1 MPLLMTEAA
10 KLAEDDRQRG
20 IIEELLDKDEFFA
33 MVPFVKAK
41 DDTFSYTREKSLP
54 GAGWIDPYE
63 DIEESTGEVEN
74 VSTKLKILAGQF
86 DIAKFISEV
95 KSDMYDQI
103 AVQAKFKVKAVG
115 RDFKNVLING
125 DTDVNAKTFDGLKK
139 LVVPGQTIQAGTD
152 GNALSFAALDE
163 LKDAVPLG
171 ANFLMMRSEVWRVI
185 REMARLQGGNTAQH
199 LFVENFGMPIRY
211 YDGMPI
217 IINDYIEKNEVQ
229 GSSSATTSIY
239 AVRANE
245 VDGFHGLWAGDAAGI
260 RLEEIGTNFNK
271 DSTRWRVKW
280 YCGAALRATHAV
292 ARLKGVLIS

>member
-33 MVPFVKAK
+33 IVPFVKAK
-41 DDTFSYTREKSLP
+41 DDTFSYTREKTLP
-54 GAGWIDPYE
+54 SAGWIDPYD

-86 DIAKFISEV
+86 DIANFISEV
-95 KSDMYDQI
+95 KNDLYDQI

-115 RDFKNVLING
+115 RDFKNILING
-125 DTDVNAKTFDGLKK
+125 DATANAKTFDGLRK
-139 LVVPGQTIQAGTD
+139 LVVPGQTLNAGTN
-152 GNALSFAALDE
+152 GAALSYSALDE

-171 ANFLMMRSEVWRVI
+171 ADFLMMRSEVWRAM
-185 REMARLQGGNTAQH
+185 RDLNRLHGGNTAEMMM
-199 LFVENFGMPIRY
+199 VENFGAPMRF
-211 YDGMPI
+211 YDGTPV
-217 IINDYIEKNEVQ
+217 IINDYIEKTEVQ
-229 GSSSATTSIY
+229 GTSSATTSIY

-245 VDGFHGLWAGDAAGI
+245 VDGFHGLWAGNAAGMS
-260 RLEEIGTNFNK
+260 LEKVGLNFNK

-280 YCGAALRATHAV
+280 YCSAALRATHAV
-292 ARLKGVLIS
+292 ARLKGVLV

>member
-33 MVPFVKAK
+33 LVPFVKSK

-74 VSTKLKILAGQF
+74 ISTKIKILAGQF
-86 DIAKFISEV
+86 DIANFISEV

-103 AVQAKFKVKAVG
+103 AVQAKFKIKAVG

-125 DTDVNAKTFDGLKK
+125 DASANPKTFDGLRK
-139 LVVPGQTIQAGTD
+139 LVAADRTLSAGAN
-152 GNALSFAALDE
+152 GAALSYSALDE

-171 ANFLMMRSEVWRVI
+171 ADFLMMRSETWRVI
-185 REMARLQGGNTAQH
+185 RELNRLHGGNTAEMMM
-199 LFVENFGMPIRY
+199 VENFGAPMRF
-211 YDGMPI
+211 YDGTPV
-217 IINDYIEKNEVQ
+217 IINDYIEKTEVQ
-229 GSSSATTSIY
+229 GSNAETTSIY

-245 VDGFHGLWAGDAAGI
+245 VDGFHGLWAGDAAGV
-260 RLEEIGTNFNK
+260 RLEEVGLNYNK

-280 YCGAALRATHAV
+280 YVSAALRATHAV
-292 ARLKGVLIS
+292 ARLKGIQI

>member
-33 MVPFVKAK
+33 LVPFVKAK
-41 DDTFSYTREKSLP
+41 DDTFSYTRELELP
-54 GAGWIDPYE
+54 SAGWIDPYD
-63 DIEESTGEVEN
+63 DIEESTGKVEN
-74 VSTKLKILAGQF
+74 VSTKIKIMAGQF

-95 KSDMYDQI
+95 KADMYDQI
-103 AVQAKFKVKAVG
+103 AVQAKFKIKAVG

-125 DTDVNAKTFDGLKK
+125 DTTANAKTFDGLRK
-139 LVVPGQTIQAGTD
+139 LTVADRTLSAGVN
-152 GNALSFAALDE
+152 GAALSYSALDE

-171 ANFLMMRSEVWRVI
+171 ADFLMMRSETWRVI
-185 REMARLQGGNTAQH
+185 RELNRLHGGNTAEMMM
-199 LFVENFGMPIRY
+199 VENFGGAMRF
-211 YDGMPI
+211 YDGTPV
-217 IINDYIEKNEVQ
+217 IINDYIEKTEVQ
-229 GSSSATTSIY
+229 GTNTKTTSIY

-260 RLEEIGTNFNK
+260 RLEEIGTHFNK
-271 DSTRWRVKW
+271 DSNRWRVKW

-292 ARLKGVLIS
+292 ARLKGIQI

>member
-33 MVPFVKAK
+33 LVPFVKAK
-41 DDTFSYTREKSLP
+41 DDVFSYTREKSLP
-54 GAGWIDPYE
+54 NAGWIDPYD

-74 VSTKLKILAGQF
+74 VSTRLKILAGQF
-86 DIAKFISEV
+86 DIANFISEV
-95 KSDMYDQI
+95 KSEMYDQI
-103 AVQAKFKVKAVG
+103 AVQAKFKIKAVG
-115 RDFKNVLING
+115 RDFKNCLING
-125 DTDVNAKTFDGLKK
+125 DESVNPKTFDGLKK
-139 LVVPGQTIQAGTD
+139 LTVPEQTISAGAN
-152 GNALSFAALDE
+152 GNALSFAMLDE

-171 ANFLMMRSEVWRVI
+171 ADFLMMRSEMWRVI
-185 REMARLQGGNTAQH
+185 RELARLQGGNTAEH
-199 LFVENFGMPIRY
+199 IMVENFGMPMRF
-211 YDGMPI
+211 YDGMPV
-217 IINDYIEKNEVQ
+217 IINDYISKDEIQ
-229 GSSSATTSIY
+229 GSSDKTTSIY

-260 RLEEIGTNFNK
+260 RLEEVGLNFNK

-292 ARLKGVLIS
+292 ARLKGVLVP

>member
-33 MVPFVKAK
+33 LVPFVRAK
-41 DDTFSYTREKSLP
+41 DDTFSYTRELALP
-54 GAGWIDPYE
+54 GAGWIDPYD
-63 DIEESTGEVEN
+63 DIEESTGQVEN
-74 VSTKLKILAGQF
+74 ISTKIKILAGQF
-86 DIAKFISEV
+86 DIANFISEV

-103 AVQAKFKVKAVG
+103 AVQAKFKIKAVG

-125 DTDVNAKTFDGLKK
+125 DSAVNAKQFDGLKK
-139 LVVPGQTIQAGTD
+139 LVVADRTLTAGAN
-152 GNALSFAALDE
+152 GAALAYSALDE

-171 ANFLMMRSEVWRVI
+171 CDFLMMRSETWRVI
-185 REMARLQGGNTAQH
+185 RELNRLHGGNTAEMMM
-199 LFVENFGMPIRY
+199 VENFGAPMRF
-211 YDGMPI
+211 YDGTPV
-217 IINDYIEKNEVQ
+217 IINDYISKTETQ

-245 VDGFHGLWAGDAAGI
+245 VDGFHGLWAGDAAGV

-271 DSTRWRVKW
+271 DSKRWRVKW
-280 YCGAALRATHAV
+280 YTGAALRATHAV
-292 ARLKGVLIS
+292 ARLKGVLI

>member
-33 MVPFVKAK
+33 LVPFVKAK
-41 DDTFSYTREKSLP
+41 DDVFAYTREKSLP
-54 GAGWIDPYE
+54 TAGWIDPYD

-74 VSTKLKILAGQF
+74 VSTRLKILAGQF

-95 KSDMYDQI
+95 KSEMYDQI
-103 AVQAKFKVKAVG
+103 AVQAKFKIKAVG
-115 RDFKNVLING
+115 QTFKNILING
-125 DTDVNAKTFDGLKK
+125 DATANPKTFDGLKK
-139 LVVPGQTIQAGTD
+139 LVTAGQTLAAGAN
-152 GNALSFAALDE
+152 GAALSYAMLDE

-171 ANFLMMRSEVWRVI
+171 ADFLMMRSEVWRQI
-185 REMARLQGGNTAQH
+185 RELNRLHGGNTAEMMM
-199 LFVENFGMPIRY
+199 VENFGAPMRF
-211 YDGMPI
+211 YDGTPV
-217 IINDYIEKNEVQ
+217 IINDYIKKDEVQ
-229 GSSSATTSIY
+229 GTDSATTSIY

-260 RLEEIGTNFNK
+260 RLEEIGTHFNK

-292 ARLKGVLIS
+292 ARLKGVKI

>member
-33 MVPFVKAK
+33 LVPFVKAK
-41 DDTFSYTREKSLP
+41 DDTFSYTREKALP
-54 GAGWIDPYE
+54 GAGWIDPYD

-74 VSTKLKILAGQF
+74 VSTKIKIMAGQF
-86 DIAKFISEV
+86 DVANFISEV

-103 AVQAKFKVKAVG
+103 AVQAKFKIKAVG
-115 RDFKNVLING
+115 RDFKNALING
-125 DTDVNAKTFDGLKK
+125 DATANAKTFDGLKK
-139 LVVPGQTIQAGTD
+139 LVVSDRTLTAGAN
-152 GNALSFAALDE
+152 GAALSYAALDE

-171 ANFLMMRSEVWRVI
+171 ADFLMMRSETWRVI
-185 REMARLQGGNTAQH
+185 RELNRLHGGNTAEMMM
-199 LFVENFGMPIRY
+199 VENFGAPMRF
-211 YDGMPI
+211 YDGTPV
-217 IINDYIEKNEVQ
+217 IINDYIGKDETQ
-229 GSSSATTSIY
+229 GTNVATTSIY

-271 DSTRWRVKW
+271 DSKRWRVKW

-292 ARLKGVLIS
+292 ARLKGIQI